1 MIAIFLALL
10 LNIYEAQVIRV
21 VDGDTVDVRIAV
33 WLDLHQTARIR
44 IRGLDTPELKGECE
58 NERGLARMAQAFA
71 MMNIGQKVFVTAVD
85 YDKFGGR
92 YDADVRLASGKLL
105 SELLIENRLARSYNG
120 GKRQSWC

>member
-1 MIAIFLALL
+1 MTMILLALL
-10 LNIYEAQVIRV
+10 LNAYEAQVVRV

-44 IRGLDTPELKGECE
+44 IRGLDTPELKGKCE
-58 NERGLARMAQAFA
+58 NERGLARMARAFA
-71 MMNIGQKVFVTAVD
+71 MLNIGQKVFVTAVD

-92 YDADVRLASGKLL
+92 YNADIRLASGKLL
-105 SELLIENRLARSYNG
+105 SELLIENHLARRYGG